1 MTKIAMYGVVLVS
14 FLTVA
19 AQVGSAQT
27 VGLRVGIPFQ
37 FNVGDKVLPAGQYLI
52 LAPQGG
58 TLRILGPNGAAA
70 LAVTNEVSGQ
80 RPDGPGLVDF
90 NCYGQRCFLS
100 QFWTERSET
109 GKEVIKSAMEK
120 ELASAKE
127 QVAVI
132 ALRATAYQAR

>member
-1 MTKIAMYGVVLVS
+1 MRKIAMYLVLFSFITVV
-14 FLTVA
+14 A
-19 AQVGSAQT
+19 EVGSAQT
-27 VGLRVGIPFQ
+27 VGLRVDVPFQ

-58 TLRILGPNGAAA
+58 TLKILGPNGAAA
-70 LAVTNEVSGQ
+70 LTLTSDVSGP
-80 RPDGPGLVDF
+80 RPDGAGMVDF

-100 QFWTERSET
+100 QFWTARTDT
-109 GKEVIKSAMEK
+109 GKEVIKSALEK

-127 QVAVI
+127 QMAVI